1 MCSYT
6 GITIT
11 TTNLSAGKREFA
23 FPSKVEFLAWKEK
36 EEEASNTSYVKT
48 QQTYHPK
55 LESTI
60 QYCS

>member
-6 GITIT
+6 GVTIT
-11 TTNLSAGKREFA
+11 TTNLSAGKREFT

-48 QQTYHPK
+48 TDVSSKVGKYY
-55 LESTI
+55 TI
-60 QYCS
+60 L